1 MGNTLGRLDLAENVE
16 SNYRY
21 ILLENQSLEDH
32 VDRLEKELMTKD
44 MTLESTIQ
52 DLQTQLK
59 NKDEMLMKRDK
70 SNSDLRNE
78 INVLKN
84 IITHKDNQI
93 DEYSSILTKI
103 RKLEKEIHEVLG
115 RRLM

>member
-1 MGNTLGRLDLAENVE
+1 LVFVE
-16 SNYRY
+16 VGGKLIGLISIVCVVSKLHLKDGV
-21 ILLENQSLEDH
+21 IL
-32 VDRLEKELMTKD
+32 
-44 MTLESTIQ
+44 
-52 DLQTQLK
+52 
-59 NKDEMLMKRDK
+59 KRDK

-103 RKLEKEIHEVLG
+103 RKLENEIQEVLG
-115 RRLM
+115 KRLV